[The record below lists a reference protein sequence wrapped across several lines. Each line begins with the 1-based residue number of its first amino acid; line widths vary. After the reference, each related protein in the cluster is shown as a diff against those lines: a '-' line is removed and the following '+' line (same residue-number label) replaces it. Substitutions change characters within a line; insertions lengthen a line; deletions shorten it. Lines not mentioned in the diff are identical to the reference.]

1 MASMHSDRRHVKCG
15 VVFMVSCALLLEA
28 CASTPRSATSGST
41 TSSPTTSSIA
51 SSPLSTSSTAP
62 TSTQPGSAKHVI
74 LTDKDKGT
82 TASVHVGD
90 RVTVVLG
97 STYWTFGTGTGSVLR
112 SDGPTDVA
120 PQTSGCVPG
129 QGCGTATA
137 SFTAVAAGTTTI
149 VATRTSCGEA
159 ARCTGATGSY
169 EVKVSVS

>member
-1 MASMHSDRRHVKCG
+1 MASMHLDRRHVKCG

-41 TSSPTTSSIA
+41 TS
-51 SSPLSTSSTAP
+51 
-62 TSTQPGSAKHVI
+62 TQPGSAKDVI

-159 ARCTGATGSY
+159 ARCTGANGATKS
-169 EVKVSVS
+169 KVSVS